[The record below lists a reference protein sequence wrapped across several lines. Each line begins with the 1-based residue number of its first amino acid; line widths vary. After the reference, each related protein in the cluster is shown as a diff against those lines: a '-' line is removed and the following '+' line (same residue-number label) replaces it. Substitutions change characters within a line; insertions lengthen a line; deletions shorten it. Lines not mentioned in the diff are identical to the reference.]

1 MLSNKSKYDK
11 YKPKKRFGQNFL
23 VDDNIARK
31 IVRSL
36 CIDKNDTVVEIG
48 PGQGALT
55 KHLYGLSEKFLAVE
69 IDKFVSDILVEKGF
83 RVVNKNFLDFDF
95 CSDIPK
101 EISSDTIKV
110 IGNIPYNI
118 TSDILFKLL
127 DSEIKIDSCV
137 MMIQKEVAERLVAKI
152 GSKQY
157 GILAVQFQAL
167 SDVKLLFNVPPTA
180 FFPKPD
186 VNSSVISVK
195 FGNRNYSVD
204 NIAVFKE
211 FVRSAFS
218 KRRKTLK
225 NSLKDY
231 FEKYSLRT
239 DDYDLDFV
247 RRAETLTVSEF
258 VTLSN
263 VVNSKII
270 NSDVN

>member
-1 MLSNKSKYDK
+1 MLTNQTKYEK

-36 CIDKNDTVVEIG
+36 ETGDDDLVVEIG

-55 KHLYGLSEKFLAVE
+55 KHLINEAKNFIAVE
-69 IDKFVSDILVEKGF
+69 IDRNVAEKLTGEGYNVVSKS
-83 RVVNKNFLDFDF
+83 FLDFDF
-95 CSDIPK
+95 ESDLSFRK
-101 EISSDTIKV
+101 KGEKIKV

-127 DSEIKIDSCV
+127 DSKVKIDSCV
-137 MMIQKEVAERLVAKI
+137 LMIQKEVAERLVAGI
-152 GSKQY
+152 STKQY

-167 SDVKLLFNVPPTA
+167 AEVKLLFNVPPTA

-186 VNSSVISVK
+186 VNSSVIRIK
-195 FGNRNYSVD
+195 FGNEKYKVND
-204 NIAVFKE
+204 INVFKE

-231 FEKYSLRT
+231 FDKYGLKT
-239 DDYDLDFV
+239 EDFELDFV
-247 RRAETLTVSEF
+247 RRAETLTVGEF
-258 VTLSN
+258 VEVSN
-263 VVNSKII
+263 FVKSRI
-270 NSDVN
+270 

>member
-1 MLSNKSKYDK
+1 MLTNQSKYEK

-36 CIDKNDTVVEIG
+36 EIEEGDLVVEIG

-55 KHLYGLSEKFLAVE
+55 KHLINETKNFIAVE
-69 IDKFVSDILVEKGF
+69 ID
-83 RVVNKNFLDFDF
+83 RNVVAKLTGEGYNVVLKSFLDFDF
-95 CSDIPK
+95 ESDLSFRK
-101 EISSDTIKV
+101 SGEKIKV

-127 DSEIKIDSCV
+127 DSKVKIDSCV
-137 MMIQKEVAERLVAKI
+137 LMIQKEVAERLVAGI
-152 GSKQY
+152 STKQY

-167 SDVKLLFNVPPTA
+167 AEVKLMLNVPPTA

-186 VNSSVISVK
+186 VNSAVIRIK
-195 FGNRNYSVD
+195 FGNGKYKVEDIS
-204 NIAVFKE
+204 VFKE

-225 NSLKDY
+225 NSLKD
-231 FEKYSLRT
+231 FFDKYGLKT
-239 DDYDLDFV
+239 EEFDLDFV
-247 RRAETLTVSEF
+247 RRAETLTVGEF
-258 VTLSN
+258 VGLSN
-263 VVNSKII
+263 FVAGKIR
-270 NSDVN
+270 

>member
-36 CIDKNDTVVEIG
+36 DIVDSDTVIEIG

-55 KHLYGLSEKFLAVE
+55 KHLKILSENFIAVE
-69 IDKFVSDILVEKGF
+69 IDRGVTETLIESGF
-83 RVVNKNFLDFDF
+83 KVVNKNFLNFDF
-95 CSDIPK
+95 GNDIPK
-101 EISSDTIKV
+101 EFSSGKIKV

-137 MMIQKEVAERLVAKI
+137 LMIQKEVAERLVANI
-152 GSKQY
+152 STKQY

-167 SDVKLLFNVPPTA
+167 SEVKLLFNVPPTA

-186 VNSSVISVK
+186 VNSSVIFIK
-195 FGNRNYSVD
+195 FGNRNYDVK
-204 NIAVFKE
+204 NINVFKE

-231 FEKYSLRT
+231 FDKYSL
-239 DDYDLDFV
+239 DIKDFDLDFV
-247 RRAETLTVSEF
+247 RRAETLSIGEF
-258 VTLSN
+258 VDLSN
-263 VVNSKII
+263 IINSKI
-270 NSDVN
+270 NLQ

>member
-1 MLSNKSKYDK
+1 MLTNQSKYEK

-36 CIDKNDTVVEIG
+36 EIEDGDLVVEIG

-55 KHLYGLSEKFLAVE
+55 KHLINETKNFIAVE
-69 IDKFVSDILVEKGF
+69 IDRNVVAKLTDEGYNVVSKS
-83 RVVNKNFLDFDF
+83 FLDFDF
-95 CSDIPK
+95 ESDLSFRK
-101 EISSDTIKV
+101 EGEKIKV

-127 DSEIKIDSCV
+127 DSKVKIDSCV
-137 MMIQKEVAERLVAKI
+137 LMIQKEVAERLVAGI
-152 GSKQY
+152 STKQY

-167 SDVKLLFNVPPTA
+167 AEVKLMLNVPPTA

-186 VNSSVISVK
+186 VNSAVIRIK
-195 FGNRNYSVD
+195 FGNEKYKVEDIS
-204 NIAVFKE
+204 VFKE

-231 FEKYSLRT
+231 FDKYGLKT
-239 DDYDLDFV
+239 EDFDLDFV
-247 RRAETLTVSEF
+247 RRAETLTVGEF
-258 VTLSN
+258 VELSN
-263 VVNSKII
+263 FVAGKIKK
-270 NSDVN
+270 

>member
-1 MLSNKSKYDK
+1 MLTNQSKYEK

-36 CIDKNDTVVEIG
+36 EIEDGDLVVEIG

-55 KHLYGLSEKFLAVE
+55 KHLINETKNFLAVE
-69 IDKFVSDILVEKGF
+69 IDRNVVAKLKGEGYNVVSKS
-83 RVVNKNFLDFDF
+83 FLNFDF
-95 CSDIPK
+95 ESDLHSKKPDEK
-101 EISSDTIKV
+101 IKV

-127 DSEIKIDSCV
+127 DSKVKIDSCV
-137 MMIQKEVAERLVAKI
+137 LMIQKEVAERLVAGI
-152 GSKQY
+152 STKQY

-167 SDVKLLFNVPPTA
+167 SEVKLMFNVPPTA

-186 VNSSVISVK
+186 VNSSVIRIK
-195 FGNRNYSVD
+195 FGNAKYKVD
-204 NIAVFKE
+204 DISVFKE

-231 FEKYSLRT
+231 FEKYGLET
-239 DDYDLDFV
+239 KDFDLDFV
-247 RRAETLTVSEF
+247 RRAETLTVGEF
-258 VTLSN
+258 VELSN
-263 VVNSKII
+263 FVAGKI
-270 NSDVN
+270 

>member
-1 MLSNKSKYDK
+1 MLSNKNKYDK

-36 CIDKNDTVVEIG
+36 GINENDTVIEIG

-55 KHLYGLSEKFLAVE
+55 KHLNGLSEKFMAVE
-69 IDKFVSDILVEKGF
+69 IDRSVTEILIEKGLN
-83 RVVNKNFLDFDF
+83 VVNKNFLDFDF

-137 MMIQKEVAERLVAKI
+137 LMIQKEVAERLVANI

-186 VNSSVISVK
+186 VNSSVIFVK

-231 FEKYSLRT
+231 FEKYSLKT
-239 DDYDLDFV
+239 DDFELDFV
-247 RRAETLTVSEF
+247 RRAETLSIGEF
-258 VTLSN
+258 VDLSN
-263 VVNSKII
+263 FIVRKI
-270 NSDVN
+270 NN

>member
-1 MLSNKSKYDK
+1 MLSNKNKYDK

-36 CIDKNDTVVEIG
+36 SVSEKDTVVEIG

-55 KHLYGLSEKFLAVE
+55 KHLKPLTENFIAVE
-69 IDKFVSDILVEKGF
+69 IDRTVSDSLIEKGYN
-83 RVVNKNFLDFDF
+83 VVNKNFLDFDF
-95 CSDIPK
+95 CNDIP
-101 EISSDTIKV
+101 ENISSYTIKV

-127 DSEIKIDSCV
+127 DSVVKIDSCV
-137 MMIQKEVAERLVAKI
+137 LMIQKEVAERLVAGI

-186 VNSSVISVK
+186 VNSSVIFVK
-195 FGNRNYSVD
+195 FGNQKYTVD
-204 NIAVFKE
+204 NISVFKE

-231 FEKYSLRT
+231 FDKYSLNT
-239 DDYDLDFV
+239 EDFNLDFV
-247 RRAETLTVSEF
+247 RRAETLSVSEF
-258 VTLSN
+258 VNLSN
-263 VVNSKII
+263 FINSKITI
-270 NSDVN
+270 NN